1 MNRIQRIAAVAAIS
15 TAVLAPATTAVAPA
29 YAKPYEEDLAPAS
42 TQPQTEQ
49 LLRQER
55 QYMQQPVDEELLK
68 QEQRYM
74 QVQQWPEPDGE
85 TSDSGD
91 TTGFPWDT
99 VALASFGAA
108 ALAAGGAVIIV
119 RRRHVP
125 HTA

>member
-15 TAVLAPATTAVAPA
+15 TAALAPATAAVAPA
-29 YAKPYEEDLAPAS
+29 YAKPYEEDLAPVS
-42 TQPQTEQ
+42 TQAQTEQ

-55 QYMQQPVDEELLK
+55 QYMQEPVNEELLK

-74 QVQQWPEPDGE
+74 QVQQWPEPVGE
-85 TSDSGD
+85 TSGPGD

-99 VALASFGAA
+99 VGLASLGAA

-119 RRRHVP
+119 RRRHIP

>member
-1 MNRIQRIAAVAAIS
+1 MNRIQRIAAAAAIS
-15 TAVLAPATTAVAPA
+15 TAVLAPATAAVAPA
-29 YAKPYEEDLAPAS
+29 YAKPYEVDLAPAS
-42 TQPQTEQ
+42 TQAQTEQ
-49 LLRQER
+49 LLRQEQ
-55 QYMQQPVDEELLK
+55 QYMQEAVDEELLRE
-68 QEQRYM
+68 EQQYM
-74 QVQQWPEPDGE
+74 QERLWPEPVGE

-99 VALASFGAA
+99 VTLATLGTA